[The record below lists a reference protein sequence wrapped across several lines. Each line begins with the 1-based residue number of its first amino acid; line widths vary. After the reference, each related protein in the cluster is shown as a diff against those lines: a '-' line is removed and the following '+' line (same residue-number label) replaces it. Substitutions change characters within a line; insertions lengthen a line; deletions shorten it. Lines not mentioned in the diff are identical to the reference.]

1 MIANLVA
8 DALKEAVAK
17 HQGERASPDIC
28 GRIKR
33 EFVHIMRVKHGIDWT
48 GQARRIAVEFIDG
61 RSPNVVLPQN
71 LIQRT
76 LH

>member
-1 MIANLVA
+1 MISNLVA

-17 HQGERASPDIC
+17 HQGLPASPDVC

-33 EFVHIMRVKHGIDWT
+33 EFVHIMRIKHGIDWT
-48 GQARRIAVEFIDG
+48 AQARKIEVEFIDG
-61 RSPNVVLPQN
+61 RSPNVVLPPS
-71 LIQRT
+71 LIQRS

>member
-1 MIANLVA
+1 VIARLVA

-17 HQGERASPDIC
+17 FQGKPASPDIC

-33 EFVHIMRVKHGIDWT
+33 EFVHIMRVKHRIDWSRH
-48 GQARRIAVEFIDG
+48 ARKIEVEFIDG
-61 RSPNVVLPQN
+61 RTPNVVLPKD
-71 LIQRT
+71 LMQRS

>member
-1 MIANLVA
+1 MVA

-17 HQGERASPDIC
+17 HQGECASPDVC

-33 EFVHIMRVKHGIDWT
+33 EFIHIMRSRHGVDWS

-61 RSPNVVLPQN
+61 RSPNLVIAPELM
-71 LIQRT
+71 QRS